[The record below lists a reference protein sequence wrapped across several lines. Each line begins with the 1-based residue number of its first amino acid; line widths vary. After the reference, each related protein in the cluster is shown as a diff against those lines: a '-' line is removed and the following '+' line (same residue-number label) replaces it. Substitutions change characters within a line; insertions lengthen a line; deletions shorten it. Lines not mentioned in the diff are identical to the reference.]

1 MSIKVGRTVLIL
13 LTEAERKFNVS
24 RETLRRAAKR
34 GEIEII
40 RVGRNALVKPE
51 DVKRWIEKYYHPE
64 KAQAV
69 RKRWEREKHE
79 KESKRKKR

>member
-13 LTEAERKFNVS
+13 LTEAERRFNVS

-34 GEIEII
+34 GEIEVI

-51 DVKRWIEKYYHPE
+51 DVRKWVEKFYNREMAERVKKRW
-64 KAQAV
+64 Q
-69 RKRWEREKHE
+69 
-79 KESKRKKR
+79 RKKPKIQNAKQ

>member
-13 LTEAERKFNVS
+13 LTEAERRFNVS

-34 GEIEII
+34 GEIEVI

-51 DVKRWIEKYYHPE
+51 DVRKWVEKFYNREMAERVKKRW
-64 KAQAV
+64 Q
-69 RKRWEREKHE
+69 
-79 KESKRKKR
+79 RKKPKTKGLKDN